1 MSNYDPITG
10 KVGNIG
16 PRTVQSVNIATN
28 NGPIVGRVFNA
39 ANKQSIR
46 LTGNN
51 LSALIQQ
58 YRLNNIDIINFLQ
71 VVMRV
76 TFTMDID
83 LLEYNRYFET
93 KELDGDLM
101 AIYDLIFT
109 HSDRRWEKGE
119 PDDIQIY
126 FEEPPND

>member
-16 PRTVQSVNIATN
+16 PRTVQSVNIVTN
-28 NGPIVGRVFNA
+28 NGSLVGRVFNA

-58 YRLNNIDIINFLQ
+58 YRLNNIDIINF
-71 VVMRV
+71 
-76 TFTMDID
+76 F
-83 LLEYNRYFET
+83 
-93 KELDGDLM
+93 K
-101 AIYDLIFT
+101 
-109 HSDRRWEKGE
+109 
-119 PDDIQIY
+119 
-126 FEEPPND
+126 

>member
-1 MSNYDPITG
+1 MVAQRLLPVVSLQPFLSCVLYIIIMSNYDPITG

-16 PRTVQSVNIATN
+16 PRTVQSVNIVTN

-58 YRLNNIDIINFLQ
+58 YRLNNIDIINF
-71 VVMRV
+71 
-76 TFTMDID
+76 F
-83 LLEYNRYFET
+83 
-93 KELDGDLM
+93 K
-101 AIYDLIFT
+101 
-109 HSDRRWEKGE
+109 
-119 PDDIQIY
+119 
-126 FEEPPND
+126 